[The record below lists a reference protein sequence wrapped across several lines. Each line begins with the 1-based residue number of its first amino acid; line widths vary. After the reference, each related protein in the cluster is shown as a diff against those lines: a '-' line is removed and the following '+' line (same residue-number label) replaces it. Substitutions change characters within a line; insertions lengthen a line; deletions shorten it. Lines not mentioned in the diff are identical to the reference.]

1 MLSTFSLL
9 VFSLVMTMYSY
20 PRSAHAMA
28 MAEPVLPDVAATTV
42 MPGFRRPVRSAL
54 ESMCC
59 AMRSLMEP
67 DGLRYS
73 VLARMRTLG
82 FSEYAER
89 SKMGV
94 PPMSC
99 SGLTGFAL
107 GSAETAS
114 ASSRDLLA
122 RVSRIWSRRD
132 EG

>member
-73 VLARMRTLG
+73 VLAKMRTFG

-89 SKMGV
+89 SRMGV

-99 SGLTGFAL
+99 WGLTGDAL
-107 GSAETAS
+107 GSSPAS
-114 ASSRDLLA
+114 NSSVELDA
-122 RVSRIWSRRD
+122 RASRIWS
-132 EG
+132 